1 VRKRPNKFAMNAPTT
16 LVTGAAGFVGS
27 HLAESLLRRGHNVV
41 AVDDM
46 SGGFDINVPGRC
58 HFIRASVCD
67 EEAVAAIF
75 RKYSF
80 DYVYHAAAYAA
91 EGLSH
96 FIRRHNYRNNVI
108 GSVNLINESVN
119 NKVKCFVFFSSIAV
133 YGKGQLPMTEDMR
146 PHPED
151 PYGIGKFAVE
161 MDLEAAHAMFGLPY
175 VVFRP
180 HNVYGER
187 QNLNDRFRNVVGIF
201 CRQLLK
207 GEPLSVF
214 GDGSQRRAFT
224 YVGDI
229 SDILARAAETPEAY
243 GQAFNI
249 GADQPTSVLELAR
262 LLTQVSGRDTGI
274 VHLPPRLEVVDAFS
288 SHEKLERVFG
298 PMPKTALS
306 EGLAKTWQWASGE
319 QVKPYHLDF
328 QIEVQKNMPLSWR

>member
-1 VRKRPNKFAMNAPTT
+1 MKPKT
-16 LVTGAAGFVGS
+16 LVTGAAGFIGS
-27 HLAESLLRRGHNVV
+27 HLTDALVARGHEVV
-41 AVDDM
+41 ALDDL
-46 SGGFDINVPGRC
+46 SGGFKTNVSPQC
-58 HFIRASVCD
+58 EFVQASVAD
-67 EEAVAAIF
+67 HSAVADLF
-75 RKYSF
+75 RRHCF

-96 FIRRHNYRNNVI
+96 FIRRHNYTNNVL
-108 GSVNLINESVN
+108 GSVSLINESV
-119 NKVKCFVFFSSIAV
+119 KSEVKCFVFFSSIAV

-151 PYGIGKFAVE
+151 PYGVAKFSIE

-207 GEPLSVF
+207 SEPLSVF

-229 SDILARAAETPEAY
+229 ADILARAAETKAAH
-243 GQAFNI
+243 QQIFNI
-249 GADQPTSVLELAR
+249 GADQPVSVIDLAKM
-262 LLTQVSGRDTGI
+262 LIEISGRNTGI
-274 VHLPPRLEVVDAFS
+274 NHLPPRLEVVDAFS
-288 SHEKLERVFG
+288 SHEKLESVFG
-298 PMPKTALS
+298 AMPKTPLRD
-306 EGLAKTWQWASGE
+306 GLEKTWQWALGE
-319 QVKPYHLDF
+319 KLEPYSLDF
-328 QIEVQKNMPLSWR
+328 AIEIERNMPPSWR

>member
-1 VRKRPNKFAMNAPTT
+1 MKPKT
-16 LVTGAAGFVGS
+16 LVTGAAGFIGS
-27 HLAESLLRRGHNVV
+27 HLTEALLARGHDVV
-41 AVDDM
+41 ALDDL
-46 SGGFDINVPGRC
+46 SGGFQANIPSGCEFVQ
-58 HFIRASVCD
+58 ASVSD
-67 EEAVAAIF
+67 EIAVSAVFKAH
-75 RKYSF
+75 RF

-108 GSVNLINESVN
+108 GSVNLINESV
-119 NKVKCFVFFSSIAV
+119 KSEVKCFVFFSSIAV
-133 YGKGQLPMTEDMR
+133 YGKGQLPMTEDLR

-214 GDGSQRRAFT
+214 GDGGQRRAFT

-229 SDILARAAETPEAY
+229 AGILARAAETPDAY
-243 GQAFNI
+243 GQVFNI
-249 GADQPTSVLELAR
+249 GADQPTSVIELAK
-262 LLTQVSGRDTGI
+262 LLMEVSGCQTGI

-288 SHEKLERVFG
+288 SHDKLERFFG
-298 PMPKTALS
+298 PMPKTPLRD
-306 EGLAKTWQWASGE
+306 GLLRTWEWAKGE
-319 QVKPYHLDF
+319 VLKPYHLDF
-328 QIEVQKNMPLSWR
+328 EIEVDRNMPPSWKRT

>member
-1 VRKRPNKFAMNAPTT
+1 MKPKT
-16 LVTGAAGFVGS
+16 LVTGAAGFIGS
-27 HLAESLLRRGHNVV
+27 HLAEALLARGHDVV
-41 AVDDM
+41 ALDDL
-46 SGGFDINVPGRC
+46 SGGFKSNVPAGC
-58 HFIRASVCD
+58 EFVQASVAD
-67 EEAVAAIF
+67 PIAVADLF
-75 RKYSF
+75 SRNRF

-96 FIRRHNYRNNVI
+96 FIRRHNYTNNVL
-108 GSVNLINESVN
+108 GSVSLINESV
-119 NKVKCFVFFSSIAV
+119 KWEVKCFVFFSSIAV

-151 PYGIGKFAVE
+151 PYGIAKFSIE

-214 GDGSQRRAFT
+214 GDGEQRRAFT
-224 YVGDI
+224 CVGDI
-229 SDILARAAETPEAY
+229 ADILARAAETNAAH
-243 GQAFNI
+243 QQVFNI
-249 GADQPTSVLELAR
+249 GADQPVSVINLAKM
-262 LLTQVSGRDTGI
+262 LIEISGRNTEI
-274 VHLPPRLEVVDAFS
+274 NYLPARLEVVDAFS

-298 PMPKTALS
+298 PMPKTPLHD
-306 EGLAKTWQWASGE
+306 GLAKTWEWALGE
-319 QVKPYHLDF
+319 TLESYRLGFD
-328 QIEVQKNMPLSWR
+328 IEVSRNMPPCWR

>member
-1 VRKRPNKFAMNAPTT
+1 MKGPTS

-27 HLAESLLRRGHNVV
+27 HLVEALLARGHNVV
-41 AVDDM
+41 AMDDM
-46 SGGFDINVPGRC
+46 SGGFESNVAKNC
-58 HFIRASVCD
+58 EFIRASVCD

-75 RKYSF
+75 QRSRF

-108 GSVNLINESVN
+108 GSVNLINESV
-119 NKVKCFVFFSSIAV
+119 KCGLRCFVFFSSIAV

-161 MDLEAAHAMFGLPY
+161 MDLEAARAMFGLPY

-201 CRQLLK
+201 CRQLLRN
-207 GEPLSVF
+207 EPLSVF
-214 GDGSQRRAFT
+214 GDGKQRRAFT

-229 SDILARAAETPEAY
+229 ADILARAAQTPEAY
-243 GQAFNI
+243 GEVFNI
-249 GADQPTSVLELAR
+249 GADQPTSVIELAK
-262 LLTQVSGRDTGI
+262 LLMEISGRDSGI

-298 PMPKTALS
+298 PMPHTPLT
-306 EGLAKTWQWASGE
+306 EGLAKTWQWACRE
-319 QVKPYHLDF
+319 EVKPYSLDF
-328 QIEVQKNMPLSWR
+328 QIEVEKNLPPSWR